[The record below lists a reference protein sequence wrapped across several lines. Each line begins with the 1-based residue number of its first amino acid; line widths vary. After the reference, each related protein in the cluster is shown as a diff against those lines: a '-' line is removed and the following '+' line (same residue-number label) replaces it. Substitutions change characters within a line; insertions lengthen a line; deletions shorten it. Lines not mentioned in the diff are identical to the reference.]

1 MIHQETDI
9 LHQTIRGFG
18 YMSLVDFA
26 REQAKNILQQKIAY
40 YQSRIDFFED
50 RYGMSFNGF
59 LEHFDGLQS
68 KSILEKEDDSMR
80 WETAIDVLAAYRNDL
95 TALNQ

>member
-1 MIHQETDI
+1 MTNQDTDI
-9 LHQTIRGFG
+9 LSQTIRAFG
-18 YMSLVDFA
+18 YNSLVDFA

-40 YQSRIDFFED
+40 YQSRVDFFED
-50 RYGMSFNGF
+50 QYGMSFNGF
-59 LEHFDGLQS
+59 LEHFDNLKS

-80 WETAIDVLAAYRNDL
+80 WETAIDVLAAYQNDL